1 MKKINHPPFY
11 LVAKEEILNYIQTY
25 GQKNG
30 AKLPPEKELTKK
42 LDISRGTLRKA
53 MRLLEK
59 GGFIRRKQGI
69 GTIICMNKYIINST
83 HDINEGVSEM
93 IQGKGMI
100 PGSLNATIK
109 EIRVSKKLAEQ
120 LDLDI
125 GNPVV
130 SLARI
135 RHGRR
140 HSSNIHRRL
149 SSATSYL
156 SQKTVSPKS
165 KLAQSMPTL
174 RVKWALN

>member
-1 MKKINHPPFY
+1 MKKINHPPLY
-11 LVAKEEILNYIQTY
+11 LVTKEEILNYIQTY

-53 MRLLEK
+53 MRLLEE

-69 GTIICMNKYIINST
+69 GTIICRNKYIINST

-109 EIRVSKKLAEQ
+109 EIRASKKLAEQ

-125 GNPVV
+125 GNPVA

-135 RHGRR
+135 RTADGIPVTYTEDYLPQHLIY
-140 HSSNIHRRL
+140 HKKQFHRN
-149 SSATSYL
+149 
-156 SQKTVSPKS
+156 PN
-165 KLAQSMPTL
+165 
-174 RVKWALN
+174 WLNLCLP